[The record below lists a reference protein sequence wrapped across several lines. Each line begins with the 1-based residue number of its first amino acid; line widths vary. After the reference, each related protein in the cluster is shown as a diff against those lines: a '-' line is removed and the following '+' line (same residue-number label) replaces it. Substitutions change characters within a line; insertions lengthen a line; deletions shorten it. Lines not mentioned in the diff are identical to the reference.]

1 MRDRE
6 KEYGG
11 ASLETWPSHHVV
23 DGRGMHED
31 AAVALGHEAELVGS
45 GLHLHG
51 SFAGHLVV
59 SLRGSHLRRRKE
71 KRKGGKREIRL
82 VSGGVRRLMPT
93 SLFFSPTDE

>member
-31 AAVALGHEAELVGS
+31 AAVALGHEAELVGF

-59 SLRGSHLRRRKE
+59 SLRGSHLRRREE

-82 VSGGVRRLMPT
+82 VSAG
-93 SLFFSPTDE
+93 FH

>member
-1 MRDRE
+1 MRESEWVRDRE

-71 KRKGGKREIRL
+71 NRL
-82 VSGGVRRLMPT
+82 VSGGFRRLMPT